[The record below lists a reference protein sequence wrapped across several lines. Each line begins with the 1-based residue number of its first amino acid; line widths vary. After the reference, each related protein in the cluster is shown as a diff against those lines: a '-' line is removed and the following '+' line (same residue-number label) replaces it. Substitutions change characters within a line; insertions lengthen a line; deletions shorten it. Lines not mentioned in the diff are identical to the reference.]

1 MPLEEI
7 SPNIQKDASQNG
19 AKQEE
24 VAPTTSTT
32 SLRSSAVQSMLRN
45 TTELGDCGPFAV
57 RPSRIHRSGSRLL
70 SSKRR
75 AGSFDASF
83 NPQLENQRPPRRR
96 SHRHQGPRPVPS
108 SSALSGRE
116 TIHSTQTSL
125 RSGLRSKR
133 AGPRHRSQHLTGP
146 GIPAHP
152 LHSHRS
158 LITLR
163 SQRDFHSLH
172 SSSPLIISGQ
182 RRRPA
187 YRASSPALSEAYP
200 YRYGAR
206 HGYPRVGSVGTVASS
221 PVSVHYLRPGPPAY
235 PPELNNSISS
245 FVRLPSPAVSSMN
258 GFAGN
263 GYPHPRT
270 TTPMSN
276 SLQSFRPVWNHS
288 AASSRG
294 LPKSPTESTTP
305 HYYDYSESFLEEDCF
320 SPPDDPSAAN
330 LPFNMD
336 QTILDNLPAPERRQA
351 QSPFGTVP
359 GSAFH
364 PLELPTTHNRRPSE
378 QSKQSKYSY
387 AGMIPPRKSSLG
399 ATTAPAIRSVSA
411 SKMVTEK
418 LPTADQD
425 HLDGRS
431 RDDKD
436 NPRAS
441 TASRR
446 TCASTHSSA
455 FFPNASRS
463 PRDLTTLAAR
473 VHSPVFDH
481 KPSISGLMEYG
492 DHHCDGNQR
501 HAFNNIQRA
510 HSQWE
515 LPSFNFRPLSFG
527 SYSPELKERP
537 KTSGDIRSKE
547 RPEILSPMPERPMS
561 SQSRKRFSR
570 ILEIPDNYVTDQGK
584 APHHVQTFSR
594 LDAVEEHPD
603 LQSIERALSPQSQDG
618 SKIDAAEQQN
628 QWENVA
634 NEAALPNALGDAS
647 QITIHERSTIESLL
661 DRHIECLGLND
672 NGTEGE
678 EGLPQTTSPSEHS
691 VAAVDSSGEST
702 IRASSSMPRILSP
715 WNLRPTTSSSTIRH
729 SSLASSERRRLI
741 PRRLFASM
749 DARLPPGAILEDYQV
764 NSTSIL
770 SSAGSRIRGHS
781 SGWQT
786 LQSTSGLLT
795 SESTRSNRSNAK
807 CSLTSGDMADID
819 SDPPRTR
826 FKVRRLS
833 ELSLSPETTSRLPIK
848 GAANAHRRSKSD
860 VLARQASHQ
869 RRRARI
875 LMKSK
880 RKSQSLG
887 QLGILEQTGQSLED
901 VSPDEEWTTEDSPEK
916 ISETSPVAGYAE
928 LSADSVAAQPPTTM
942 SEGSVLVP
950 TSMPRRW
957 TSMLAAMPEPVKK
970 GIEIVRKASV
980 RTVRSHRSNTSIIEP
995 LNSTRYSSQI
1005 PRLGSVPQLAP
1016 PELGPPLTSSELNL
1030 SLRFPDQ
1037 PQTLYRPPLREVQSF
1052 FSDDSSA
1059 ALAQKPPTTIK
1070 KRFDLHSFRSGF
1082 TKSSGLLGTRHSS
1095 TQQESG
1101 TLRLSQS
1108 CHMRTH
1114 QSFEYPH
1121 ADLGDTVPM
1130 SDFAYKKRKVLGR
1143 FKDWW
1148 KRQCM
1153 QKTLALVRKRS
1164 GRNMQHAAFA

>member
-7 SPNIQKDASQNG
+7 SPNIQKDGPQNG
-19 AKQEE
+19 AKQDET
-24 VAPTTSTT
+24 APGTSTT
-32 SLRSSAVQSMLRN
+32 SLTSSAVQSMLRN
-45 TTELGDCGPFAV
+45 TTELGDSGPFAV
-57 RPSRIHRSGSRLL
+57 RPPRIPRSGSRPQ

-75 AGSFDASF
+75 AGSFDTSF
-83 NPQLENQRPPRRR
+83 NPQLEHQRLPRRR
-96 SHRHQGPRPVPS
+96 SHRHHGPRPVPS

-125 RSGLRSKR
+125 RSGFRPKR
-133 AGPRHRSQHLTGP
+133 AGPRHRSSHVAGP
-146 GIPAHP
+146 RVPAHP

-163 SQRDFHSLH
+163 SHRDFHSLH
-172 SSSPLIISGQ
+172 SSSPMIVSGH
-182 RRRPA
+182 RRRPG

-221 PVSVHYLRPGPPAY
+221 PVSTHHLRPGPPVY
-235 PPELNNSISS
+235 PPELNNSMSS
-245 FVRLPSPAVSSMN
+245 FVRLPSPAVSSLN
-258 GFAGN
+258 GFPVNA
-263 GYPHPRT
+263 YPHPRT

-294 LPKSPTESTTP
+294 LPQSPTGSTAP

-320 SPPDDPSAAN
+320 SPPNDPSVAN

-336 QTILDNLPAPERRQA
+336 QTILGNLPAPERRQA

-364 PLELPTTHNRRPSE
+364 PLELPTVHNRQPSE

-387 AGMIPPRKSSLG
+387 AGNIPPRKSSLG
-399 ATTAPAIRSVSA
+399 ATTAPS
-411 SKMVTEK
+411 VTER
-418 LPTADQD
+418 LPPADQD
-425 HLDGRS
+425 YLDGRS
-431 RDDKD
+431 KDEKD

-446 TCASTHSSA
+446 TCASDHSSA
-455 FFPNASRS
+455 FFPNATRS

-492 DHHCDGNQR
+492 DRKCDGNPQT
-501 HAFNNIQRA
+501 AFSDIQRA
-510 HSQWE
+510 RSHWE
-515 LPSFNFRPLSFG
+515 LPSFSFRPLSFG

-537 KTSGDIRSKE
+537 KTSGGIGSKE

-570 ILEIPDNYVTDQGK
+570 ILEIPDNYVTDRGD

-603 LQSIERALSPQSQDG
+603 LQSLERVLSPQLQDG
-618 SKIDAAEQQN
+618 SKLDVAEQQDP
-628 QWENVA
+628 WEN
-634 NEAALPNALGDAS
+634 AASEQAVPNVTGDAS
-647 QITIHERSTIESLL
+647 QITIHEISTIESLL
-661 DRHIECLGLND
+661 DGHIECLGLND
-672 NGTEGE
+672 DGTEGE
-678 EGLPQTTSPSEHS
+678 DGRSQSDSPCQHS
-691 VAAVDSSGEST
+691 VAAPDSSGEST
-702 IRASSSMPRILSP
+702 IRAPSSMPRILSP

-729 SSLASSERRRLI
+729 SSLTSSERRQLV

-749 DARLPPGAILEDYQV
+749 DARLPPGAILQDCQV
-764 NSTSIL
+764 NSTSVL
-770 SSAGSRIRGHS
+770 SSSSSRNRGNS

-786 LQSTSGLLT
+786 LQSTSGLLA
-795 SESTRSNRSNAK
+795 SESTKSNRSIAK

-819 SDPPRTR
+819 SHPSKTR
-826 FKVRRLS
+826 FKVRRFS
-833 ELSLSPETTSRLPIK
+833 ELSLSPGTVNGLPSR
-848 GAANAHRRSKSD
+848 GGTHAHRRSKSD
-860 VLARQASHQ
+860 MLARQESHQ

-880 RKSQSLG
+880 RKSQSVR
-887 QLGILEQTGQSLED
+887 QLGVPEQTGQLLDDGDRE
-901 VSPDEEWTTEDSPEK
+901 EEWTTEDWPEK
-916 ISETSPVAGYAE
+916 MSETAPAPGYAE
-928 LSADSVAAQPPTTM
+928 LSADSVTALPPTTI
-942 SEGSVLVP
+942 SEVSVLAP

-970 GIEIVRKASV
+970 SLEMVRKASV
-980 RTVRSHRSNTSIIEP
+980 RTVHSRRSNTSVIEP
-995 LNSTRYSSQI
+995 LNSTRCSSQI
-1005 PRLGSVPQLAP
+1005 PRLGSIPQLAP

-1037 PQTLYRPPLREVQSF
+1037 SQTLSRPPLREVQSF
-1052 FSDDSSA
+1052 FSDDSTT
-1059 ALAQKPPTTIK
+1059 ALAQKQPTTTRK
-1070 KRFDLHSFRSGF
+1070 KFDLHSLRSGF

-1095 TQQESG
+1095 TQHETS
-1101 TLRLSQS
+1101 TLRLCNSY
-1108 CHMRTH
+1108 HMKTQ

-1121 ADLGDTVPM
+1121 PDLGDTVPTSNFPCKHRNM
-1130 SDFAYKKRKVLGR
+1130 LDRVKG
-1143 FKDWW
+1143 WW
-1148 KRQCM
+1148 RRRCM
-1153 QKTLALVRKRS
+1153 PKTLTLIRKRS
-1164 GRNMQHAAFA
+1164 ERNK